1 MQMLLLLF
9 LGPGSPKGEEANVW
23 KLQGGIGI

>member
-9 LGPGSPKGEEANVW
+9 LGPSRPEGEEANVW
-23 KLQGGIGI
+23 KLQGGVDL